1 VRTAITGILVLWSVV
16 TPLFAIEADRDFS
29 GSWILVE
36 ARSDW
41 RALGAESEPF
51 LTVVQDE
58 GSIRCQ
64 TAIGGADVS
73 WTYPLDGGNGRYRA
87 GAEQRNSA
95 VKWEGAA
102 LLVNTLVSGPENYT
116 VMDRWELSA
125 NRATLT
131 IERHVVRLRG
141 ETDGRLVYRRAGSRV
156 EDTFVAPAPPP
167 PSTPT
172 RPQILRPRPEAA
184 PPAPAE
190 RIVPAGTRV
199 LLELLSPLNTGKSR
213 DGDHVYL
220 RTAVPVA
227 ANDRVVIPRG
237 SDVSGTITENKP
249 AKGGKRELYIR
260 FDTLTLPS
268 GKTFD
273 LRARPEGGKEG
284 KLSGDTDTRREVGT
298 IAMGGGIG
306 ASVGG
311 LAGAAAGHAGAGAG
325 IGGLAGAAVGLGS
338 VMSKR
343 KDITLPRGTTVEM
356 VIDRELRF

>member
-1 VRTAITGILVLWSVV
+1 VRAAITGILVFWSVV
-16 TPLFAIEADRDFS
+16 TPLFAIEAERDFS

-36 ARSDW
+36 TRSDW
-41 RALGAESEPF
+41 RALGAEPEPF

-58 GSIRCQ
+58 ASIRCQ
-64 TAIGGADVS
+64 TAIGAADVS
-73 WTYPLDGGNGRYRA
+73 WTYPLDGGNARYRA

-116 VMDRWELSA
+116 IMDRWQLSA
-125 NRATLT
+125 NHATLT
-131 IERHVVRLRG
+131 IERQVIRVRG
-141 ETDGRLVYRRAGSRV
+141 EAEGRLVYRHAGSRV
-156 EDTFVAPAPPP
+156 EETAAAPEPLAPK
-167 PSTPT
+167 PT

-184 PPAPAE
+184 PPAPTE
-190 RIVPAGTRV
+190 TVVPAGTRV

-237 SDVSGTITENKP
+237 SNVSGTITENKP

-284 KLSGDTDTRREVGT
+284 KLSGDTDSRREVGT
-298 IAMGGGIG
+298 VAMGGGIG
-306 ASVGG
+306 ASAGG

-338 VMSKR
+338 VLSKR

-356 VIDRELRF
+356 VIDRDLRF